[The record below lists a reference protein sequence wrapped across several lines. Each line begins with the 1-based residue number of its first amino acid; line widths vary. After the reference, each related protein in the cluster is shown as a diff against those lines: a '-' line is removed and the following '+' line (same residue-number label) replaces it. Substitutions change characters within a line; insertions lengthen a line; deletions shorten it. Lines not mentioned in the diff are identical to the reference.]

1 MAGPR
6 PPQDVGIQ
14 TVLVHAS
21 GAVEISPTCSQFTVG

>member
-14 TVLVHAS
+14 TALVHAG
-21 GAVEISPTCSQFTVG
+21 GAVEISATCSQFIFG